1 MLSEFH
7 GQRSLVGYSPRD
19 HKELNTT
26 ELLTLTHS
34 TNTNTVSS
42 KYIIILMFLKLIMT
56 VVYQGEVN
64 MT

>member
-1 MLSEFH
+1 M
-7 GQRSLVGYSPRD
+7 GYSPRD
-19 HKELNTT
+19 HKESNTT